1 MIAKFLIGLCLL
13 AFLAVP
19 VASGFFLSPQY
30 LEPWQRTYAPKFD
43 DPRLLLVAHGLLAAN
58 GHNMQPW
65 KIKLD
70 EDDSNVF
77 YLYADSDR
85 LTKAVD
91 PFARQTMISQGTFL
105 EYIKVAGEK
114 TGYKTEFTFFPEG
127 DYDENSLSESMNKL
141 PVAKI
146 LISQAVPQES
156 PIYDYL
162 FFPDTNRAAY
172 KNTPLTLEQITQ
184 LQEANTDKD
193 IALNFYQDKKDIK
206 LLGEFIVKGAE
217 IESSVHR
224 IYEENKSL
232 LRVNEY
238 QKNQYRSGFSLDGQG
253 SSALKKHLLQG
264 VVTLVPFLNN
274 EKAAVDVFMQY
285 TKTAADNTP
294 AYATISTDNNSRL
307 AQVKAGMLYSRLILV
322 AHSMGL
328 VMQPPSQVLEEYP
341 EMHEQYD
348 KMKNEY
354 AEKYATIQILLRIG
368 YPTQEAGQSMRRD
381 AKDLLY

>member
-1 MIAKFLIGLCLL
+1 MIVKFLIGVCLL
-13 AFLAVP
+13 AFAALP
-19 VASGFFLSPQY
+19 VASGFFLSPRY
-30 LEPWQRTYAPKFD
+30 LEPWQSTYAQKFD

-70 EDDSNVF
+70 EDNSNVF
-77 YLYADSDR
+77 YLYADADR
-85 LTKAVD
+85 LTKEVD

-114 TGYKTEFTFFPEG
+114 NGYKTDFTFFPEG
-127 DYDENSLSESMNKL
+127 DYDESSLSESMNRL

-146 LISQAVPQES
+146 IISKAFPQES
-156 PIYDYL
+156 SIYDYM

-172 KNTPLTLEQITQ
+172 KKTQLTLEQIVQ
-184 LQEANTDKD
+184 LQKSNTDNGIVLKFYQEDKD
-193 IALNFYQDKKDIK
+193 IS
-206 LLGEFIVKGAE
+206 LLGEYIVKGAE
-217 IESSVHR
+217 IECGVHR
-224 IYEENKSL
+224 IYEEDKTL

-238 QKNQYRSGFSLDGQG
+238 QKNQYRYGFSLDGQG
-253 SSALKKHLLQG
+253 SSAIKKHLLQG
-264 VVTLVPFLNN
+264 LVTLVPFLNN
-274 EKAAVDVFMQY
+274 EKAAADVFMQY

-294 AYATISTDNNSRL
+294 AYATIITDNNSRL

-341 EMHEQYD
+341 EMQDQYD
-348 KMKNEY
+348 TMKKEY
-354 AEKYATIQILLRIG
+354 AKKDETIQILLRIG
-368 YPTQEAGQSMRRD
+368 YPTEEAGQSMRRD